1 MKGRA
6 LTVCGKTRVSEEE
19 QHQTGEEGSR
29 GSTTIAQ
36 HGEVEIL
43 RGCPRQPGA
52 GKGTSAGDTV
62 SWSL

>member
-1 MKGRA
+1 
-6 LTVCGKTRVSEEE
+6 VSEEE